1 MAESE
6 NRSPQH
12 PPEAHTGYVFMWP
25 EAISLVLG
33 FGGNCIHH
41 PAKKIQQSRALDT
54 FIEDVISPDSSKV
67 VAAFTERREEKISVH
82 IEQRPAF
89 ESMDLALTVV
99 KAIAGQTRIK
109 SVIDMKMEELLKK
122 TSPNMPDKK
131 SVGKSSIEEKIYGAV
146 RVQLRCNVP
155 KDYDSWL

>member
-6 NRSPQH
+6 NRSPQQ
-12 PPEAHTGYVFMWP
+12 PPQAHTAHTGYVFMWP

-67 VAAFTERREEKISVH
+67 VAAFTERREEKIS
-82 IEQRPAF
+82 I
-89 ESMDLALTVV
+89 SSTVS
-99 KAIAGQTRIK
+99 IP
-109 SVIDMKMEELLKK
+109 SV
-122 TSPNMPDKK
+122 
-131 SVGKSSIEEKIYGAV
+131 
-146 RVQLRCNVP
+146 
-155 KDYDSWL
+155 

>member
-6 NRSPQH
+6 NRSPHQ
-12 PPEAHTGYVFMWP
+12 PPQAHTGYVFMWP
-25 EAISLVLG
+25 EAKSLVLR
-33 FGGNCIHH
+33 FWGNCIHH

-54 FIEDVISPDSSKV
+54 FIEDVISPDSSIV

-99 KAIAGQTRIK
+99 KAIAGQSRIK
-109 SVIDMKMEELLKK
+109 ICKCGSRYKGVQHFMAANTTLSVLLA
-122 TSPNMPDKK
+122 
-131 SVGKSSIEEKIYGAV
+131 KIRADFTYHY
-146 RVQLRCNVP
+146 Q
-155 KDYDSWL
+155 